1 VHSPRIPLGSRRR
14 ISRQAAGLE
23 KIQIFV
29 SSLISA
35 LLSKLS
41 FSPRLTALLRH
52 NHKLQVRPPRHSS
65 PLHGPTNNNNI
76 SIVLRSSSSNLPQVP
91 RSSAIREPPHS
102 RLVDLPHL
110 SNHYWS
116 LKRQKLSSISSI
128 FGIQALDHA
137 PHGCCLISTLHSRY
151 PCYSSRAVLR
161 KHSRRTTRSSSHFCL
176 IHGLSLLSSA
186 LSRHL
191 VIIAIAIRLVQ
202 PSIYLWS
209 SSCCPTDHV
218 TLSLSLY
225 SPIVA
230 AAVISVFQVT
240 LSLSSCRCYA
250 HLCCRPLHPRHKS
263 QHPSLAGARPLERAY
278 CHESCYVS
286 YGLNL

>member
-1 VHSPRIPLGSRRR
+1 VKTASPPREDVEPAVDGDADLEEAHRNQGSRNALCALPSYTSG
-14 ISRQAAGLE
+14 IQEIPRQAAGLE

-128 FGIQALDHA
+128 FGIQALDHV
-137 PHGCCLISTLHSRY
+137 PHGCCLISTSHSWY
-151 PCYSSRAVLR
+151 PCYSSQAVLR
-161 KHSRRTTRSSSHFCL
+161 KHSLVPPQFF
-176 IHGLSLLSSA
+176 A
-186 LSRHL
+186 LSYSCL
-191 VIIAIAIRLVQ
+191 FVCCG
-202 PSIYLWS
+202 PSVVPNN
-209 SSCCPTDHV
+209 SCC
-218 TLSLSLY
+218 
-225 SPIVA
+225 
-230 AAVISVFQVT
+230 
-240 LSLSSCRCYA
+240 CR
-250 HLCCRPLHPRHKS
+250 
-263 QHPSLAGARPLERAY
+263 
-278 CHESCYVS
+278 
-286 YGLNL
+286 